1 MERYNTSLNVFERY
15 ENGAWVL
22 SADLTALTATAAAQG
37 DIVFIDSNGNLKLL
51 AAGTDGHHLR
61 AKGASAD
68 PIWEATVVPAGTI
81 HDFAGTTT
89 PTGFLTCDGSAVSRT
104 TYASLF
110 TAIGTTWGTGNG
122 STTFN
127 VPDLRRYTTIGSAG
141 TQVSGPGTSVGNT
154 GGTETHTLI
163 TSELPS
169 HLHAIQF
176 PIYQTGGTGTAFSSF
191 RTYSTQNP
199 VTWTTGNTGGGG
211 AHNSMQPS
219 AVVLKIIKT

>member
-1 MERYNTSLNVFERY
+1 M
-15 ENGAWVL
+15 
-22 SADLTALTATAAAQG
+22 
-37 DIVFIDSNGNLKLL
+37 I
-51 AAGTDGHHLR
+51 
-61 AKGASAD
+61 
-68 PIWEATVVPAGTI
+68 PAGTI

-154 GGTETHTLI
+154 GGAETHTLI

-169 HLHAIQF
+169 HLHAI
-176 PIYQTGGTGTAFSSF
+176 PVPLYQAGGSGNTVSSF
-191 RTYSTQNP
+191 QSVNSQNP
-199 VTWTTGNTGGGG
+199 ATWSTNNTGGGN